1 MSVVLSSVTLYLGN
15 IDIDNNTTEILIN
28 TTSPIRGFQFDIEGL
43 ELSGG
48 HGGLAEDNGF
58 EIYAAGDTFLG
69 FSIFGDEIPATD
81 ALQVLTILDGTTIID
96 EDICLPF
103 IQNVH
108 PETDTPIFADSNAEA
123 LLEIEIL
130 LGACN
135 PICGDG
141 FCDDSLENN
150 DNCSID
156 CPLLNINDPEITF
169 NLFEAYPNPFNP
181 QLNIDI
187 SFLENE
193 YIDVSIYNLNGQIIE
208 TIFSESI
215 LANTLYTLNW
225 DASNYSSGLYI
236 VQVNGLNT
244 KYSKIVNLLK

>member
-1 MSVVLSSVTLYLGN
+1 MVLSSVTLHIGT
-15 IDIDNNTTEILIN
+15 IDTDNNTTEILIN

-58 EIYAAGDTFLG
+58 DIYAAGNTALG
-69 FSIFGDEIPATD
+69 FNEDGNEIPATVSSQ
-81 ALQVLTILDGTTIID
+81 LLTILDGTINGD
-96 EDICLPF
+96 VCLPF
-103 IQNVH
+103 IQNVG
-108 PETDTPIFADSNAEA
+108 PEEDTPIFADSNGDA
-123 LLEIEIL
+123 LQEIEI
-130 LGACN
+130 GE
-135 PICGDG
+135 GS
-141 FCDDSLENN
+141 CD
-150 DNCSID
+150 I
-156 CPLLNINDPEITF
+156 LNIDIPEISF
-169 NLFEAYPNPFNP
+169 NLFDAYPNPFNP

-187 SFLENE
+187 SFLESDN
-193 YIDVSIYNLNGQIIE
+193 IDISIFNLNGQIME
-208 TIFSESI
+208 TIFSGLM

>member
-1 MSVVLSSVTLYLGN
+1 MHKILISIISLISIVLSSVTLHVGN
-15 IDIDNNTTEILIN
+15 IDTDNNTTEILIN

-58 EIYAAGDTFLG
+58 NIYAAGDTALG
-69 FSIFGDEIPATD
+69 FNVDGNEIPATVSSQ
-81 ALQVLTILDGTTIID
+81 LLTILDGTING
-96 EDICLPF
+96 DICLPF
-103 IQNVH
+103 IQNTG
-108 PETDTPIFADSNAEA
+108 PEEDTPIFADSNGDA
-123 LLEIEIL
+123 LQEIEI
-130 LGACN
+130 
-135 PICGDG
+135 GDG
-141 FCDDSLENN
+141 SCNALD
-150 DNCSID
+150 ID
-156 CPLLNINDPEITF
+156 IPEISF

-187 SFLENE
+187 SFLESE
-193 YIDVSIYNLNGQIIE
+193 HIDISVYNLNGQIVEKIY
-208 TIFSESI
+208 SGSI

-236 VQVNGLNT
+236 IQVNGLNT

>member
-1 MSVVLSSVTLYLGN
+1 MHKILISIISLTSLVLSSITLDVGT
-15 IDIDNNTTEILIN
+15 IDTENNTIEILIN

-58 EIYAAGDTFLG
+58 NIYAAGDTALG
-69 FSIFGDEIPATD
+69 FNVDGNEIPATVSSQ
-81 ALQVLTILDGTTIID
+81 LLTILDGTING
-96 EDICLPF
+96 EICLPF
-103 IQNVH
+103 IQNVG
-108 PETDTPIFADSNAEA
+108 PEEDTPIFADSNGDA
-123 LLEIEIL
+123 LLEIEI
-130 LGACN
+130 
-135 PICGDG
+135 GDG
-141 FCDDSLENN
+141 SCDALD
-150 DNCSID
+150 ID
-156 CPLLNINDPEITF
+156 VPEISF

-187 SFLENE
+187 SFLESGH
-193 YIDVSIYNLNGQIIE
+193 IDVSVFNLNGQIVE
-208 TIFSESI
+208 TIFSGSI

>member
-1 MSVVLSSVTLYLGN
+1 MHKILISIISLMSVVLSSVTLYVGN

-58 EIYAAGDTFLG
+58 NIYAAGNTALG
-69 FSIFGDEIPATD
+69 FNVDGNEIPATD
-81 ALQVLTILDGTTIID
+81 SSQLLTILDGVINGD
-96 EDICLPF
+96 VCLPL
-103 IQNVH
+103 IQNTG
-108 PETDTPIFADSNAEA
+108 PEEDTPIFADSNGDA
-123 LLEIEIL
+123 LQEIEI
-130 LGACN
+130 
-135 PICGDG
+135 GDG
-141 FCDDSLENN
+141 SCDALD
-150 DNCSID
+150 ID
-156 CPLLNINDPEITF
+156 IPEISF

-187 SFLENE
+187 SFLESE
-193 YIDVSIYNLNGQIIE
+193 HIDVSVFNLNGQIVE
-208 TIFSESI
+208 TIFSGSI